1 MRKSR
6 VAPDINAQQGFQH
19 CVDAVS
25 AKFHQVVVYQP
36 ANRFWIFQTYETLLF
51 VALAAVLA
59 GVCVWWVRRRL
70 S

>member
-1 MRKSR
+1 M
-6 VAPDINAQQGFQH
+6 
-19 CVDAVS
+19 
-25 AKFHQVVVYQP
+25 VVYQP

-59 GVCVWWVRRRL
+59 GVCIWWVRRRL